1 LSNNST
7 EKKDR
12 KFFFRRKGEMQGT
25 SAPTTLSFARF
36 TNSVVAHIP
45 NPPDYTDFYFL
56 QLVGIPTTY
65 LSIETETS
73 DDVVEITS
81 PEVSHILAQ
90 IEATTPCS
98 ASFSNRLIT
107 ISGPAAGGWV
117 KIKPYDTD
125 KTLDAARLLGFAYG
139 EFFPAYSKEGWDAP
153 APGKNKETFVQ
164 RYENNISD
172 AVNRGLSALASNIEE
187 HHRFLSEE
195 LVVPRLVNTVEHSD
209 ILDTWEDA
217 DNVLGL
223 ILKDRAYVSDIKE
236 HSPASIERFFVL
248 TDKFG
253 ACSITVGDR
262 EEPVRICDVTT
273 GEPIPAT
280 PLRRTPYFT
289 DLGATTEYAA
299 TGDGK
304 SVLGL
309 PQQGSQ
315 GLIGSFTVSNVL
327 DNSKIQ
333 VNESTAEIYP
343 GCKVL
348 WPGDDLNSGEYTVVS
363 VNSDVIELL
372 ATDSGRDSLVVEPP
386 LGGSVAIFHS
396 TVISIDISSDQLYL
410 LFDTPISK
418 TSTAALHGFGLLYGA
433 RTTVKDFLTTTLMG
447 NLKGQAVSD
456 IVVRSLQ
463 AIRGPNSRN
472 YRSTRVGDPDG
483 YDGDIDTSAD
493 GGDLISLETL
503 ANRSL
508 LGRDVFDL
516 SGGATESD
524 SPSDYTITDG
534 SRANAFAGNP
544 LTLYGDA
551 TPVADEFSLVANAVD
566 VDSDK
571 WTSRLGGSGPFN
583 GKLNNG
589 GVLQAGDKFL
599 PTDVGLTVKISE
611 ADGIVA
617 NAGQKQLLRVW
628 TISKYISPDRV
639 LLTCPD
645 LPSYLPYAVDDLFVQ
660 FKFGAREVRNLSAG
674 SLLRLDKTTSDDAQF
689 DGAKVNA
696 LVLADTAG
704 ITGVVTI
711 TPIAHTAS
719 NFAKKLSF
727 STTSNNHLELDLSFA
742 NNSNFIYE
750 LHPQDKDQPLVPSL
764 VNTADL
770 DGLDDGSW
778 TTQVIGAYTL
788 VTFKHTPVMGATVVE
803 VVSVDGT
810 FDGLLLVKKVQI
822 SSTGNYFLHLCDF
835 ALNDVVVPTGTLG
848 TCRLYNLNVAHA
860 LRSSDKK
867 WAGPS
872 ADSLAFNSFFG
883 TGRTFGGSSSEVN
896 GTVARFGGNGSLD
909 SVVEIRASGD
919 SPFLALGPGGGAK
932 VYVPRTALNVWASS
946 PSQGI
951 EVNTATSDNPGI
963 RDVFGGTGVR
973 IISFT
978 GFRAHREDLG
988 AIVYPGSAA
997 LIATQLYDADHEV
1010 RNDPVKRDPVA
1021 IFATEV
1027 RPSST
1032 LTSEPDFATRVVVPD
1047 TYDTNAQV
1055 ISYVCDD
1062 VYQTSD
1068 QRVHWSV
1075 YIFENGIID
1084 ESYVLVSN
1092 TDIGYVDYEVT
1103 IAAGASNSVTVNSA
1117 DKKLEIV
1124 IAGTPYTASELV
1136 TAINALTQFTAV
1148 CSNTGGWNISIA
1160 SLIGTGSLSERA
1172 AALHPTSIS
1181 QSKINTAIEA
1191 IKGDIVVTDG
1201 IFAIQEQEGALT
1213 GVGSHLIPVNPEVP
1227 LQPSLAD
1234 DLDVSTGYDLGEPEI
1249 VWSAPDKLVVLGDT
1263 KIALFA
1269 VGSEESH
1276 VNRRLDIT
1284 FDGDTITRYITGLE
1298 GGYYTLNQ
1306 PVVFPGWSGVSTEV
1320 IVSVTLYGRRWRN
1333 IYAQHIESS
1342 TLNVG
1347 LVENLNVENL
1357 TVENVVATNTVVDSL
1372 RVRGWRR
1379 KFIPASSFTKDV
1391 NPYPLSS
1398 LYAAVK
1404 FQNKTG
1410 LTTGLGGNPTLDPSV
1425 PSSIGWFLDL
1435 PVETTF
1441 EPANTAKLLHCW
1453 SPEIANDEYDLDEH
1467 TPENPVQYEIAGVT
1481 VYYRYFGEE
1490 DLSAI
1495 DIEFTTPD
1503 TQINYALLSIRTHY
1517 YDTDLTDLNW
1527 VNFAPFPSYWFA
1539 GGYDNPISSGSS
1551 GALFLTNSAFSAV
1564 EEAPPDGHIITM
1576 QAGPVLPFAGYASFE
1591 VVLRP
1596 QFLFSGLSFAYRKV
1610 VP

>member
-36 TNSVVAHIP
+36 TNSIVAHIP

-56 QLVGIPTTY
+56 QLVGIPTAY
-65 LSIETETS
+65 LAIETETS

-90 IEATTPCS
+90 IEANTPCS

-107 ISGPAAGGWV
+107 ISGPAGGGWV
-117 KIKPYDTD
+117 KIKPYDAD
-125 KTLDAARLLGFAYG
+125 KTLDAARLLEFAYG

-363 VNSDVIELL
+363 VDSDVIELL

-386 LGGSVAIFHS
+386 LGGSVDIFHS
-396 TVISIDISSDQLYL
+396 TVISIDLSSDQLYL

-516 SGGATESD
+516 SGGITESD
-524 SPSDYTITDG
+524 SPSHYTITDG

-551 TPVADEFSLVANAVD
+551 TPVANEFSLVASAVD
-566 VDSDK
+566 VDSNK

-617 NAGQKQLLRVW
+617 DDEQKQLLRVW

-674 SLLRLDKTTSDDAQF
+674 ALLRLDKTTSDDAQF

-719 NFAKKLSF
+719 NFAEKLSF
-727 STTSNNHLELDLSFA
+727 STTSDNHLELDLSFT
-742 NNSNFIYE
+742 NNSNFIYQ

-770 DGLDDGSW
+770 AGLAAGSW
-778 TTQVIGAYTL
+778 TTQVIGASTL

-810 FDGLLLVKKVQI
+810 FDGLLLVKKVQV

-848 TCRLYNLNVAHA
+848 TCRLYNLNGAHA

-883 TGRTFGGSSSEVN
+883 TGLTFGGSFSEEN

-951 EVNTATSDNPGI
+951 EVNTATSDNPEL

-978 GFRAHREDLG
+978 GFRAHREDL
-988 AIVYPGSAA
+988 AATVYPGSAA

-1062 VYQTSD
+1062 VYQRSED
-1068 QRVHWSV
+1068 RARWSV
-1075 YIFENGIID
+1075 FIYEDAADAENSEYIQIYTETPGYID
-1084 ESYVLVSN
+1084 YTVKLTV
-1092 TDIGYVDYEVT
+1092 G
-1103 IAAGASNSVTVNSA
+1103 AANSVVLNEPSKQIQITIGA
-1117 DKKLEIV
+1117 I
-1124 IAGTPYTASELV
+1124 PYTAAAVVAVLNSLAGFSATCSDTGAWQILLGNMPGNGALSALV
-1136 TAINALTQFTAV
+1136 AEFA
-1148 CSNTGGWNISIA
+1148 
-1160 SLIGTGSLSERA
+1160 
-1172 AALHPTSIS
+1172 PTSII
-1181 QSKINTAIEA
+1181 QHDINTAIEA
-1191 IKGDIVVTDG
+1191 IQGDIVVTDG
-1201 IFAIQEQEGALT
+1201 IFAIAQQDRLT
-1213 GVGSHLIPVNPEVP
+1213 GVGSNLIPVNPEVP
-1227 LQPSLAD
+1227 LQPATSDFGEATNPA
-1234 DLDVSTGYDLGEPEI
+1234 VGYDLGEEEI
-1249 VWSAPDKLVVLGDT
+1249 LFTSGYDTISTGTSRFTLAPDFPIHQSHINRKVT
-1263 KIALFA
+1263 FA
-1269 VGSEESH
+1269 SGAPGGPQEV
-1276 VNRRLDIT
+1276 
-1284 FDGDTITRYITGLE
+1284 ITRYITGIDGDL
-1298 GGYYTLNQ
+1298 YTVDR
-1306 PVVFPGWSGVSTEV
+1306 PIVFSDWDGTDFSVSGV
-1320 IVSVTLYGRRWRN
+1320 VTIYGRRWRN
-1333 IYAQHIESS
+1333 IYAQNIEAANVTTNELAADTITAVTEIS
-1342 TLNVG
+1342 T
-1347 LVENLNVENL
+1347 ESINVENL
-1357 TVENVVATNTVVDSL
+1357 
-1372 RVRGWRR
+1372 RVSGVRR
-1379 KFIPASSFTKDV
+1379 KFIPASQFSIT
-1391 NPYPLSS
+1391 N
-1398 LYAAVK
+1398 
-1404 FQNKTG
+1404 
-1410 LTTGLGGNPTLDPSV
+1410 LDPV
-1425 PSSIGWFLDL
+1425 NVLGTPVIGLPGLRFVYTDTNVGWFLSL
-1435 PVETTF
+1435 PEETEF
-1441 EPANTAKLLHCW
+1441 EPLNTAKLFHAW
-1453 SPEIANDEYDLDEH
+1453 SPEISDDEYSSTGH
-1467 TPENPVQYEIAGVT
+1467 TPENPLQYEITNVVAH
-1481 VYYRYFGEE
+1481 YRYLGTSELAE
-1490 DLSAI
+1490 IAVSGD
-1495 DIEFTTPD
+1495 DRD
-1503 TQINYALLSIRTHY
+1503 YAMVSIRTHFY
-1517 YDTDLTDLNW
+1517 YRL
-1527 VNFAPFPSYWFA
+1527 VPSDETSLEDDNPTWFA
-1539 GGYDNPISSGSS
+1539 GGYSTPIAPESENNDYI
-1551 GALFLTNSAFSAV
+1551 FNDAF
-1564 EEAPPDGHIITM
+1564 DGVPAFPIATL
-1576 QAGPVLPFAGYASFE
+1576 QNEQNGNFAGYFSFA

-1596 QFLFSGLSFAYRKV
+1596 QIVFSGLTITYRKV
-1610 VP
+1610 AI

>member
-1 LSNNST
+1 
-7 EKKDR
+7 
-12 KFFFRRKGEMQGT
+12 
-25 SAPTTLSFARF
+25 
-36 TNSVVAHIP
+36 
-45 NPPDYTDFYFL
+45 
-56 QLVGIPTTY
+56 
-65 LSIETETS
+65 
-73 DDVVEITS
+73 
-81 PEVSHILAQ
+81 
-90 IEATTPCS
+90 
-98 ASFSNRLIT
+98 
-107 ISGPAAGGWV
+107 V

-363 VNSDVIELL
+363 VDSDVIELL

-386 LGGSVAIFHS
+386 LGGSVDIFHS
-396 TVISIDISSDQLYL
+396 TVISIDLSSDQLYL

-516 SGGATESD
+516 SGGITESD
-524 SPSDYTITDG
+524 SPSHYTITDG

-551 TPVADEFSLVANAVD
+551 TPVANEFSLVASAVD
-566 VDSDK
+566 VDSNK

-617 NAGQKQLLRVW
+617 DDDQKQLLRVW

-674 SLLRLDKTTSDDAQF
+674 ALLRLDKTTSDDAQF

-711 TPIAHTAS
+711 TPIDHTAS
-719 NFAKKLSF
+719 NFAEKLSF
-727 STTSNNHLELDLSFA
+727 STTSNNHLELDLSFT
-742 NNSNFIYE
+742 NNSNFIYQ

-770 DGLDDGSW
+770 AGLDAGSW

-810 FDGLLLVKKVQI
+810 FDGLLLVKKVQV

-848 TCRLYNLNVAHA
+848 TCRLYNLNGAHA

-872 ADSLAFNSFFG
+872 ADSLAFSSFFG
-883 TGRTFGGSSSEVN
+883 TGRTFGGSFSEEN

-919 SPFLALGPGGGAK
+919 SPFLALGSGGGAK

-951 EVNTATSDNPGI
+951 EVNTATSDTPGI

-1075 YIFENGIID
+1075 YIFENISEIANPLAPH
-1084 ESYVLVSN
+1084 VLISS
-1092 TDIGYVDYEVT
+1092 TEIGYVDYDVT
-1103 IAAGASNSVTVNSA
+1103 ITAGATNSVTVNSVE
-1117 DKKLEIV
+1117 KKLEIV
-1124 IAGTPYTASELV
+1124 LAGTPYIASELV

-1148 CSNTGGWNISIA
+1148 CSDAGGWYISING
-1160 SLIGTGSLSERA
+1160 LIGTGSLSERT

-1201 IFAIQEQEGALT
+1201 IFAIREQEGALT
-1213 GVGSHLIPVNPEVP
+1213 GVGSHLIPVNPEYP

-1234 DLDVSTGYDLGEPEI
+1234 DLDVSTGYDLGEEEI
-1249 VWSAPDKLVVLGDT
+1249 IHGPTYGPFT
-1263 KIALFA
+1263 
-1269 VGSEESH
+1269 VGSSKFKILGFSVEGSHINRKVTFTKNYESEDPE
-1276 VNRRLDIT
+1276 V
-1284 FDGDTITRYITGLE
+1284 ITRYITGIDGE
-1298 GGYYTLNQ
+1298 YYTLDKPIIFNA
-1306 PVVFPGWSGVSTEV
+1306 WDGVSVEITEV
-1320 IVSVTLYGRRWRN
+1320 ITIYGRRWRN
-1333 IYAQHIESS
+1333 LYAQNIETT
-1342 TLNVG
+1342 TLATEDLSAANITVEDITVTNE
-1347 LVENLNVENL
+1347 LTVENINVENL
-1357 TVENVVATNTVVDSL
+1357 
-1372 RVRGWRR
+1372 RVSGVRR
-1379 KFIPASSFTKDV
+1379 KFIPASQFSITNLAPV
-1391 NPYPLSS
+1391 NVLGTP
-1398 LYAAVK
+1398 VI
-1404 FQNKTG
+1404 G
-1410 LTTGLGGNPTLDPSV
+1410 LPGLRFVYTDTNV
-1425 PSSIGWFLDL
+1425 GWFLSL
-1435 PVETTF
+1435 PEETEF
-1441 EPANTAKLLHCW
+1441 DPLNTAKLFHAW
-1453 SPEIANDEYDLDEH
+1453 SPEISDDEYSSTGH
-1467 TPENPVQYEIAGVT
+1467 TPENPLQYEITNVVAH
-1481 VYYRYFGEE
+1481 YRYLGTSELAE
-1490 DLSAI
+1490 IAVSGTDR
-1495 DIEFTTPD
+1495 D
-1503 TQINYALLSIRTHY
+1503 YAMVSIRTHFY
-1517 YDTDLTDLNW
+1517 YRL
-1527 VNFAPFPSYWFA
+1527 VPSDETSLQDDNPTWFA
-1539 GGYDNPISSGSS
+1539 GGYSTPIAPESEHNDYI
-1551 GALFLTNSAFSAV
+1551 FNDAF
-1564 EEAPPDGHIITM
+1564 DGVPAFPIATL
-1576 QAGPVLPFAGYASFE
+1576 QNEQNGNFAGYFSFA

-1596 QFLFSGLSFAYRKV
+1596 QIVFSGLTITYRKV
-1610 VP
+1610 AI